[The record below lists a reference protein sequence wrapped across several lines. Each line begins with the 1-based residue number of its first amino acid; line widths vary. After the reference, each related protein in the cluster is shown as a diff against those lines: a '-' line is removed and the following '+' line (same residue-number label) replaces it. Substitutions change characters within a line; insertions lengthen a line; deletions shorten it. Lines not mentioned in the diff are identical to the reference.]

1 MSKPV
6 YAVELKDKAAQYYIN
21 NDEATLEEVALLY
34 GISTTTISR
43 HLAELGYKDLKRHK
57 TDRENAIL
65 KYLRGR
71 GITTVEDLKKII

>member
-6 YAVELKDKAAQYYIN
+6 YTVELKDEAVQYYVN
-21 NDEATLEEVALLY
+21 NDTTLEEVALLY
-34 GISTTTISR
+34 GISSTTISR

-65 KYLRGR
+65 KYLRTKN
-71 GITTVEDLKKII
+71 ILTVEDLKKVL

>member
-6 YAVELKDKAAQYYIN
+6 YAVELKDEAVQYYVS
-21 NDEATLEEVALLY
+21 NDTTLEEVALLY
-34 GISTTTISR
+34 GISSTTISR

-65 KYLRGR
+65 KYLRTKN
-71 GITTVEDLKKII
+71 ILTVEDLKKVL

>member
-6 YAVELKDKAAQYYIN
+6 YTVELKDEAVQYYVS
-21 NDEATLEEVALLY
+21 NDTTLEEVALLY
-34 GISTTTISR
+34 GISSTTISR

-65 KYLRGR
+65 KYLRTKN
-71 GITTVEDLKKII
+71 ILTVEDLKKVL